1 MMSIKILLNGF
12 PVTWSSRAD
21 QNTSLYRKSRVIDLF
36 ANLLVLREVD
46 PSIYFPFLSVNRKSP
61 EMTKKRRYKIAYLIL
76 AHKNKENLLEL
87 LKLMYSEDA
96 IFIIHFDGNF
106 PDILNQVRIYVQ
118 NDFKHDGNIFF
129 VDNPFKCQW

>member
-1 MMSIKILLNGF
+1 
-12 PVTWSSRAD
+12 V
-21 QNTSLYRKSRVIDLF
+21 
-36 ANLLVLREVD
+36 E
-46 PSIYFPFLSVNRKSP
+46 PSIYFPFLSVKNLKRSP
-61 EMTKKRRYKIAYLIL
+61 DMTKKRRYKIAYLIL

-106 PDILNQVRIYVQ
+106 PDVLNAVRTYVQ